1 MNRLG
6 NILNK
11 SQISAST
18 GVRVVSI
25 LSGKGGVGKS
35 VVAFNLAERAAAA
48 GLKTILVDA
57 DIYCGNL
64 HILAN
69 IIPSGGLD
77 AFVKE
82 QKSLSEAI
90 TRYNENLDILAR
102 SETGPL
108 EQLASAMDVARCV
121 DRLRQAASAYDLVI
135 IDHSSGISDTATVF
149 ANASDMNLLLL
160 VPELTSISDCYG
172 LCKYL
177 YQANQSVDCRLLIN
191 RVESDD
197 EADHIWTKF
206 AAMAEQFLGRVP
218 SLAGTL
224 PEDKAVRQSIAS
236 QRPIIEISPKSLVAQ
251 ALAGIVRNLM
261 AELSPTTVSNSTLEI
276 NSVTATA
283 EVRE

>member
-1 MNRLG
+1 MEA
-6 NILNK
+6 K
-11 SQISAST
+11 A
-18 GVRVVSI
+18 
-25 LSGKGGVGKS
+25 LSV
-35 VVAFNLAERAAAA
+35 
-48 GLKTILVDA
+48 
-57 DIYCGNL
+57 
-64 HILAN
+64 
-69 IIPSGGLD
+69 
-77 AFVKE
+77 
-82 QKSLSEAI
+82 
-90 TRYNENLDILAR
+90 
-102 SETGPL
+102 
-108 EQLASAMDVARCV
+108 
-121 DRLRQAASAYDLVI
+121 
-135 IDHSSGISDTATVF
+135 
-149 ANASDMNLLLL
+149 MNLLLL

-177 YQANQSVDCRLLIN
+177 YQANQAVDCRLLIN

-224 PEDKAVRQSIAS
+224 LEDKAVRQSIAS

-261 AELSPTTVSNSTLEI
+261 AELSPTTVGNSTLEI

>member
-1 MNRLG
+1 VNRPG

-11 SQISAST
+11 SRIPASVE
-18 GVRVVSI
+18 VRVVSI

-48 GLKTILVDA
+48 GLRTLLVDA
-57 DIYCGNL
+57 DICCGNL

-69 IIPSGGLD
+69 IIPSGDLD
-77 AFVKE
+77 AFAKE
-82 QKSLSEAI
+82 QKSLSEVI

-108 EQLASAMDVARCV
+108 EQLASPLDVARYV
-121 DRLRQAASAYDLVI
+121 GRLRQEAGAYDLAI

-177 YQANQSVDCRLLIN
+177 YQANQAVDCRLLIN

-206 AAMAEQFLGRVP
+206 TAMAEQFLGRVP
-218 SLAGTL
+218 SLAGIL
-224 PEDKAVRQSIAS
+224 PEDKAVRRSVAS
-236 QRPIIEISPKSLVAQ
+236 QRPIIEISPESLAAQ
-251 ALAGIVRNLM
+251 TLAGIVRNLM
-261 AELSPTTVSNSTLEI
+261 AEFSPTISGNSTLEI

-283 EVRE
+283 EIRE